1 MPNSPTSSTH
11 AQNHSVG
18 GSDSSAQPLG
28 DGSKSWS
35 TLIGLASRLLWRDWR
50 SGELRLLF
58 LALVMAVTSVSGIAL
73 FTDRLEKALLLES
86 ANMLAADRVLGSG
99 KVLPDDILVEA
110 QTRGLRTASTLSFTS
125 MAFSDSGNMLVSAKA
140 VSDTYPLRGDVI
152 IADAPFIRGAPI
164 QSGPQ
169 PGEVWLESRAL
180 PALGLEVG
188 DSVYVG
194 EAELTASK
202 IIIAEPDRSGG
213 GMVDNAGPRLMLHL
227 DDVAKTNVVQLGS
240 RVSYRFLFAADE
252 LLALDEFE
260 TWVDAEYEGEY
271 RLRDVRDE
279 SEEVSEALSRAESF
293 LLLGS
298 LFAVLLAGVAIALT
312 AKRYSERHYDYVAIL
327 KTFGCTSP
335 QIGFIYLWI
344 QALLAIVAVVVG
356 SVLGWGVHHIILRA
370 LQTVITVEL
379 PAAGFEPFVVGA
391 MTAVICL
398 LSFALPPL
406 LALRETPPLRVLRK
420 DISQQKVGANV
431 PYVFGIGGTI
441 GLVYW
446 YSQDAVLTSVLVVAV
461 ASIAILLSGLS
472 FLLLS
477 SSSAVGM
484 RAGSAWKLAMSAARR
499 RRKQNVLQV
508 MVFSVTI
515 MSLLILGLLRTD
527 LIADWQAQL
536 PENTPNHFMM
546 NISQPQIA
554 GIEEFFEENGVQGNA
569 FYPLISARVT
579 KVNGATPDPQ
589 EDLNS
594 DAERGTLAGGGGD
607 DAEEESAKGAARV
620 GLSVGYGQGETNAA
634 GASSGKEASESEAG
648 DEAEEGEVRGRLSRR
663 QVTWA
668 AELPADNRVTGGEWW
683 EATVEPGFVSIEQ
696 DYADWLDIEL
706 GDVIE
711 FEINAQTVSA
721 EVSSFRSVRWDNMQP
736 NFFIIFSPGTIDHL
750 GATFLSTALMER
762 EQKILL
768 NELVQR
774 FPTIVVIEIDALIE
788 QIQNIIAQVTSAI
801 ELISVLV
808 LVCGALVLLACVNAT
823 LDERFYENAIL
834 RTLGAGK
841 RLIMTSL
848 LIEFASIGL
857 MAGLVA
863 TLGAEASLYYLQE
876 QVFEQEFALHYWVW
890 LAGPLAG
897 MIIIGGLGVN
907 STRGV
912 VNISPLN
919 VLRRLN

>member
-1 MPNSPTSSTH
+1 M
-11 AQNHSVG
+11 
-18 GSDSSAQPLG
+18 
-28 DGSKSWS
+28 
-35 TLIGLASRLLWRDWR
+35 
-50 SGELRLLF
+50 
-58 LALVMAVTSVSGIAL
+58 
-73 FTDRLEKALLLES
+73 
-86 ANMLAADRVLGSG
+86 
-99 KVLPDDILVEA
+99 
-110 QTRGLRTASTLSFTS
+110 
-125 MAFSDSGNMLVSAKA
+125 
-140 VSDTYPLRGDVI
+140 
-152 IADAPFIRGAPI
+152 
-164 QSGPQ
+164 
-169 PGEVWLESRAL
+169 
-180 PALGLEVG
+180 
-188 DSVYVG
+188 
-194 EAELTASK
+194 
-202 IIIAEPDRSGG
+202 
-213 GMVDNAGPRLMLHL
+213 
-227 DDVAKTNVVQLGS
+227 
-240 RVSYRFLFAADE
+240 
-252 LLALDEFE
+252 
-260 TWVDAEYEGEY
+260 
-271 RLRDVRDE
+271 
-279 SEEVSEALSRAESF
+279 
-293 LLLGS
+293 
-298 LFAVLLAGVAIALT
+298 
-312 AKRYSERHYDYVAIL
+312 
-327 KTFGCTSP
+327 
-335 QIGFIYLWI
+335 
-344 QALLAIVAVVVG
+344 
-356 SVLGWGVHHIILRA
+356 
-370 LQTVITVEL
+370 
-379 PAAGFEPFVVGA
+379 
-391 MTAVICL
+391 
-398 LSFALPPL
+398 
-406 LALRETPPLRVLRK
+406 
-420 DISQQKVGANV
+420 
-431 PYVFGIGGTI
+431 
-441 GLVYW
+441 
-446 YSQDAVLTSVLVVAV
+446 
-461 ASIAILLSGLS
+461 
-472 FLLLS
+472 
-477 SSSAVGM
+477 
-484 RAGSAWKLAMSAARR
+484 
-499 RRKQNVLQV
+499 
-508 MVFSVTI
+508 
-515 MSLLILGLLRTD
+515 
-527 LIADWQAQL
+527 
-536 PENTPNHFMM
+536 
-546 NISQPQIA
+546 
-554 GIEEFFEENGVQGNA
+554 
-569 FYPLISARVT
+569 
-579 KVNGATPDPQ
+579 
-589 EDLNS
+589 
-594 DAERGTLAGGGGD
+594 
-607 DAEEESAKGAARV
+607 
-620 GLSVGYGQGETNAA
+620 GYGQGETNAA